1 MAKTVQVEIPR
12 STILELNG
20 DIAFASKLYDAI
32 LEAEATGSVV
42 EVPIGKARRKARV
55 LIAEGVGWKCIS

>member
-1 MAKTVQVEIPR
+1 MAKTIQVEIPR

-20 DIAFASKLYDAI
+20 DLSFASKLYDAI
-32 LEAEATGSVV
+32 LEAENTGSTI

-55 LIAEGVGWKCIS
+55 SITDGE